1 MKNKHMNSMLILAA
15 ALLPWQPLRAA
26 DVSIQ
31 VETPYRAPR
40 DIAAVPGAVE
50 VILPRQL
57 ENAAGSTI
65 DQKLQSLVPGLNT
78 NREGIYYH
86 GSNLSMRGMPGGETG
101 QAMTLVM
108 VDGVPLNS
116 AATGGVQWT
125 ALNSLDIDRIEVFR
139 GAGSS
144 VYGSNAMAGVVNV
157 ITRKVKKGYSLETS
171 YGTYDTFSAA
181 ARAGVTSGR
190 LGLQVSGGYLNSKGY
205 YQTSDSARA
214 SADRK
219 LAVESR
225 SAGAKA
231 AYSLN
236 GLGDLSLGYDHYKGN
251 YMEGVQYPGYPA
263 ARREKTEDRLQAGWK
278 GGKDGWYWNGG
289 AYYERHADERLS
301 QKNASSLPS
310 YAHIKRND
318 LGALAS
324 ASRDMDRGLTASG
337 GLDLRFGT
345 VNGHDNSMNAAPY
358 SFDKG
363 KTLNLAPYAQLEK
376 KLFSDRLGLTAGL
389 RYDNVSVLD
398 GYTKNTQE
406 SLQIDL
412 PDKYWDQFSPKAAAS
427 WKYSEKLSQYF
438 SWSRG
443 FRAPTLESMVLSIK
457 RGTRYQ
463 APNPAL
469 KPETADTAETGFK
482 ANPLAGLYVEP
493 AAYFTRA
500 RDLIYFNYYTVGPTN
515 YQKYNN
521 LARADIYGFEIP
533 VKYMNGGLSLTASYA
548 QAHSEVKE
556 GVSAGVSLVGKQV
569 TGSPRHIYSAG
580 ASYAFGD
587 YSAGAGWTHKSRQ
600 FTNDANTTS
609 IGGYS
614 TASLN
619 VSRRVNDNL
628 TVAAACD
635 NVFNERHMESA
646 SGYLAPGRTLTAT
659 LKLSF

>member
-1 MKNKHMNSMLILAA
+1 MNKGPIFAA
-15 ALLPWQPLRAA
+15 ALLAAGPLAAA

-40 DIAAVPGAVE
+40 DASAVPGAVE

-57 ENAAGSTI
+57 ESAAGGTI

-101 QAMTLVM
+101 QAMTLVL

-139 GAGSS
+139 GPGSS
-144 VYGSNAMAGVVNV
+144 AYGSNAMAGVVNV

-190 LGLQVSGGYLNSKGY
+190 LGLQLSGGYLNSKGY

-214 SADRK
+214 ATDRK

-231 AYSLN
+231 AYSLKD
-236 GLGDLSLGYDHYKGN
+236 LGDLSMGYDHYKGN
-251 YMEGVQYPGYPA
+251 YREGVQYPGYPA
-263 ARREKTEDRLQAGWK
+263 ARREKTEDRMQAGWK
-278 GGKDGWYWNGG
+278 GARDGWYWNGG
-289 AYYERHADERLS
+289 AYYEHHADERLS

-318 LGALAS
+318 LGALTS
-324 ASRDMDRGLTASG
+324 VSKDLPNGLAASG
-337 GLDLRFGT
+337 GLDFRFGT

-358 SFDKG
+358 SYDKG

-398 GYTKNTQE
+398 GYTRNTQE
-406 SLQIDL
+406 GLEINL

-427 WKYSEKLSQYF
+427 WKYGEKFSQYL

-469 KPETADTAETGFK
+469 RPETAATAETGFK
-482 ANPLAGLYVEP
+482 ANPLEGLYVEP

-500 RDLIYFNYYTVGPTN
+500 RDLIYFNYYTVGATN
-515 YQKYNN
+515 YQQYSN
-521 LARADIYGFEIP
+521 LAKADIYGFEVP
-533 VKYMNGGLSLTASYA
+533 VKYLNGGLSLTASYA

-556 GVSAGVSLVGKQV
+556 GLAAGVSLEGKQV

-580 ASYAFGD
+580 VSYAFGE

-614 TASLN
+614 TASANL
-619 VSRRVNDNL
+619 SRKFGENL
-628 TVAAACD
+628 TVSAACD
-635 NVFNERHMESA
+635 NLFNERHMEST
-646 SGYLAPGRTLTAT
+646 SGYLAPGRTLTAS

>member
-1 MKNKHMNSMLILAA
+1 MNKGPIFAA
-15 ALLPWQPLRAA
+15 ALLAAGPLAAA

-40 DIAAVPGAVE
+40 DASAVPGAVE

-57 ENAAGSTI
+57 ESAAGGTI

-101 QAMTLVM
+101 QAMTLVL

-139 GAGSS
+139 GPGSS

-190 LGLQVSGGYLNSKGY
+190 LGLQLSGGYLNSKGY

-214 SADRK
+214 ATDRK

-231 AYSLN
+231 AYSLKD
-236 GLGDLSLGYDHYKGN
+236 LGDLSMGYDHYKGN
-251 YMEGVQYPGYPA
+251 YREGVQYPGYPA

-278 GGKDGWYWNGG
+278 GARDGWYWNGG
-289 AYYERHADERLS
+289 AYYEHHADERLS

-318 LGALAS
+318 LGALTS
-324 ASRDMDRGLTASG
+324 VSKDLPNGLAASG
-337 GLDLRFGT
+337 GLDFRFGT

-358 SFDKG
+358 SYDKG

-398 GYTKNTQE
+398 GYTRNTQE
-406 SLQIDL
+406 GLEINL
-412 PDKYWDQFSPKAAAS
+412 PGKYWDQFSPKAAAS
-427 WKYSEKLSQYF
+427 WKYGEKFTQYL

-469 KPETADTAETGFK
+469 RPETAGTAETGFK
-482 ANPLAGLYVEP
+482 ANPLEGLYVEP

-500 RDLIYFNYYTVGPTN
+500 RDLIYFNYYTVGATN
-515 YQKYNN
+515 YQQYSN
-521 LARADIYGFEIP
+521 LAKADIYGFEVP
-533 VKYMNGGLSLTASYA
+533 VKYLNGGLSLTASYA

-556 GVSAGVSLVGKQV
+556 GLAAGVSLEGKQV

-580 ASYAFGD
+580 VSYAFGE

-614 TASLN
+614 TASANL
-619 VSRRVNDNL
+619 SRKFGENL
-628 TVAAACD
+628 TVSAACD
-635 NVFNERHMESA
+635 NLFNERHMEST
-646 SGYLAPGRTLTAT
+646 SGYLAPGRTLTAS